1 MELQLTLLTHFLS
14 QTISKHHLLVFLKND
29 VFIKEI
35 MMGQLN
41 CFLDVVI
48 MTLLFTKMS
57 LICSN
62 MMPPW

>member
-1 MELQLTLLTHFLS
+1 MELQLTLTHFLS